1 MPINF
6 MGIFSK
12 KTGHGAKNTVDRA
25 VDLCYNKT
33 IERQG
38 TGRHEKWRH
47 EKWRAK
53 KMIAFV
59 FFGAVLIAPVLVGAF
74 FGISCLYEYTIKLV
88 YECGYN
94 KNRENKRNFNI
105 SDYEDYAALSVLALL
120 AYLTVLIHISTL
132 FWNTLV
138 VTLPMTVTVFA
149 VWAVI
154 NYAVFY
160 KLGCKNGNKELVV

>member
-1 MPINF
+1 
-6 MGIFSK
+6 
-12 KTGHGAKNTVDRA
+12 
-25 VDLCYNKT
+25 
-33 IERQG
+33 
-38 TGRHEKWRH
+38 
-47 EKWRAK
+47 
-53 KMIAFV
+53 MIAFV
-59 FFGAVLIAPVLVGAF
+59 YFEVVLIAMLTLFLVVAF

-88 YECGYN
+88 YEYGYN
-94 KNRENKRNFNI
+94 KNREDKLNSNI

-120 AYLTVLIHISTL
+120 AYLTVLIHISIL

-160 KLGCKNGNKELVV
+160 KLGCKNGNKDMAV

>member
-1 MPINF
+1 M
-6 MGIFSK
+6 
-12 KTGHGAKNTVDRA
+12 V

-33 IERQG
+33 IERQERQG
-38 TGRHEKWRH
+38 TERQ

-59 FFGAVLIAPVLVGAF
+59 FFGAVLIAVLTPVLVGAF
-74 FGISCLYEYTIKLV
+74 FVISCLYEYTIKLV
-88 YECGYN
+88 YEYGYN
-94 KNRENKRNFNI
+94 KNREDKLNFNI

-120 AYLTVLIHISTL
+120 AYLTVLLHISTL

-160 KLGCKNGNKELVV
+160 KLGCKNGNKEMAV

>member
-1 MPINF
+1 MAIVV
-6 MGIFSK
+6 M
-12 KTGHGAKNTVDRA
+12 
-25 VDLCYNKT
+25 
-33 IERQG
+33 
-38 TGRHEKWRH
+38 
-47 EKWRAK
+47 
-53 KMIAFV
+53 
-59 FFGAVLIAPVLVGAF
+59 LIAMLTPFIVGAF

-88 YECGYN
+88 YEYGYN
-94 KNRENKRNFNI
+94 NNREDKLNFNI

-120 AYLTVLIHISTL
+120 AYLTVLLHISTL

-160 KLGCKNGNKELVV
+160 KLGCKNGNKEMDV

>member
-1 MPINF
+1 M
-6 MGIFSK
+6 
-12 KTGHGAKNTVDRA
+12 

-33 IERQG
+33 IERQERQG
-38 TGRHEKWRH
+38 TERP

-59 FFGAVLIAPVLVGAF
+59 FFGVVLIVMLTPFLVGAF

-88 YECGYN
+88 YEYGYN
-94 KNRENKRNFNI
+94 KNREDKLNFNI

-120 AYLTVLIHISTL
+120 AYLTVLLHISTL

-154 NYAVFY
+154 NYVVFY
-160 KLGCKNGNKELVV
+160 KLGCKNGNKEMAV